1 MPRIIEFQGR
11 RIEVPDAATDEQI
24 AEILTTPADA
34 PAQAAPAA
42 APVAAPAVA
51 AAPEDVRGASGIP
64 GGDVQSAAPVAQ
76 REQSIIDTIMSG
88 LDYAD
93 DTAAIGLTGARRGVS
108 AVLGLPVDLVNAA
121 PMAANILPGVD
132 GVGPISDAPIGGS
145 RFVDA
150 ILGAPADIGAAV
162 YNEAADAVGSDSR
175 MAGAEGPQPQDMF
188 QRGAGRIGQELGAA
202 AVPVGGVLA
211 KAART
216 TIPEARAMSG
226 PIGRMVESAA
236 VNPGRFVQK
245 EAAVASGA
253 GTGAAVANEVTR
265 SSGGDPNSP
274 RGQVADLVGALAG
287 ASTVGIGGVL
297 ANGLGQTFNALRQNP
312 NYVDQVVKDA
322 VVERV
327 GQAANLPGAEVPGG
341 AFDTQ
346 SLVDAIMGGSGRPR
360 PSEVIP
366 GYADSLADR
375 TGNPGIASLEY
386 GRAAGPSSGAYTQRR
401 SANTEAVDQAMST
414 IEPQATP
421 GMLRDEL
428 VVERDRRLMDAIM
441 GQEQAAEAAAQAAS
455 RVTPTTTPAQRGGA
469 VREGLETARDAAR
482 ARTEEAYAQANV
494 AGQQVDPA
502 PLAQA
507 IDQTVAGLT
516 EVERG
521 LVPQG
526 VIDRVRSLGAPLE
539 DGPQPT
545 GILGPDGSPI
555 MRDPAG
561 PEPVRLKEATDLK
574 SELQRLQRAALADPR
589 QERGGRNAARVLGQM
604 IDSVDGYINSNLT
617 DEQRAALD
625 TARGAK
631 FDEAE
636 RFTRQGDP
644 VARALGRYE
653 GGQPQVGDDRV
664 AGLFVDPQSMD
675 RLFAQA
681 DTPQVRTAIRDEVL
695 SRGDTSSA
703 DRINQFMADYGE
715 QLDRFPGLRDEL
727 ATAAGART
735 REAEATAGRT
745 TLERDLGTD
754 ERPGRGT
761 VGRYLQYSDANSER
775 AINEVLNS
783 KDPARAADELLTFIN
798 DKPAAVEGARSAF
811 WKKLKSESQSTDN
824 AQRSMGGKRQWRGD
838 WLKSWL
844 DDPRTS
850 AVAERL
856 YRDKPEDLEK
866 LRAFADVLDN
876 ADLRARGKTAGTS
889 GTAQG
894 VSNIL
899 TPETLQS
906 RSYAWMRGQISGT
919 YLATSIAAVVAR
931 RAVRGAR
938 ADAIERLTDKVLLNP
953 DIAMELLKDN
963 NPANR
968 AALAR
973 KAKGWLGNEA
983 STLVNLMNEDEDD
996 DTKRKVMEGL

>member
-24 AEILTTPADA
+24 SEILTSN
-34 PAQAAPAA
+34 
-42 APVAAPAVA
+42 PAVA
-51 AAPEDVRGASGIP
+51 APQPSSAVAATPVSQPVTPPAP
-64 GGDVQSAAPVAQ
+64 AQ
-76 REQSIIDTIMSG
+76 PAEPSLIDTIMSG

-93 DTAAIGLTGARRGVS
+93 DTAAIGLTGARKGVS
-108 AVLGLPVDLVNAA
+108 AVLGLPVDAVNNL
-121 PMAANILPGVD
+121 PRVANILPGVD
-132 GVGPISDAPIGGS
+132 GVGPISERPFLGSEMIDALI
-145 RFVDA
+145 
-150 ILGAPADIGAAV
+150 GAPADVGATV
-162 YNEAADAVGSDSR
+162 YNEAAEAVGSDSR
-175 MAGAEGPQPQDMF
+175 VAGREGPVPQDIF
-188 QRGAGRIGQELGAA
+188 QRGVRRVGQEVGAA
-202 AVPVGGVLA
+202 AVPAGAAIATAERVGRAG
-211 KAART
+211 
-216 TIPEARAMSG
+216 ARALPGM
-226 PIGRMVESAA
+226 IGNYVESAA
-236 VNPGRFVQK
+236 VNPARFAGK
-245 EAAVASGA
+245 EATVAAGA
-253 GTGAAVANEVTR
+253 GTGGAAANEITR
-265 SSGGDPNSP
+265 ASGGDPNSAS
-274 RGQVADLVGALAG
+274 GQLADLFGALTG
-287 ASTVGIGGVL
+287 AATVGIGGAL
-297 ANGLGQTFNALRQNP
+297 GRGLGQTFNALRQNP

-327 GQAANLPGAEVPGG
+327 GQAASLPGSDVPGG
-341 AFDTQ
+341 AFDTT
-346 SLVDAIMGGSGRPR
+346 SLVDEIMR
-360 PSEVIP
+360 PSQPRASDIIP
-366 GYADSLADR
+366 GYQDTLADR
-375 TGNPGIASLEY
+375 TRNPGIASLEY

-401 SANTEAVDQAMST
+401 SANTEAVDQAMSS

-428 VVERDRRLMDAIM
+428 VSERDRRLMDAVM
-441 GQEQAAEAAAQAAS
+441 GRDTAAEAATEAAR
-455 RVTPTTTPAQRGGA
+455 RVTPTSTPGQRGST

-482 ARTEEAYAQANV
+482 ARTEDAYAAADV

-502 PLAQA
+502 PLSQA
-507 IDQTVAGLT
+507 LDDAVAGLT

-526 VIDRVRSLGAPLE
+526 VIDRVRRLGAPLE
-539 DGPQPT
+539 DGAQPT
-545 GILGPDGSPI
+545 GILDASGNPI
-555 MRDPAG
+555 MREPAG

-574 SELQRLQRAALADPR
+574 SELQRLQRAALATPR
-589 QERGGRNAARVLGQM
+589 EERGGRNAARVLGQM
-604 IDSVDGYINSNLT
+604 VDTVDGFISSNLT
-617 DEQRAALD
+617 PDQQAALD

-653 GGQPQVGDDRV
+653 GGQPQVSDDRV
-664 AGLFVDPQSMD
+664 AGLFVNPQSMD

-681 DTPQVRTAIRDEVL
+681 DTPEVRAAIRDEVL
-695 SRGDTSSA
+695 ARGDTSSA
-703 DRINQFMADYGE
+703 DRINRFTADYGE
-715 QLDRFPGLRDEL
+715 QLNRFPGLRDEL
-727 ATAAGART
+727 DAAATARA
-735 REAEATAGRT
+735 AEADAT
-745 TLERDLGTD
+745 TRYKGLERDLGTD

-761 VGRYLQYSDANSER
+761 VGKYLQFSDANAER
-775 AINEVLNS
+775 AINEVLS
-783 KDPARAADELLTFIN
+783 AKDPARAADELLTFVG
-798 DKPAAVEGARSAF
+798 DRPAAVEGARSAF
-811 WKKLKSESQSTDN
+811 WKKLKTESQSADN
-824 AQRSMGGKRQWRGD
+824 SQRSMGGKRQWRGD

-866 LRAFADVLDN
+866 LRTFADVLDN

-894 VSNIL
+894 ISNIL

-906 RSYAWMRGQISGT
+906 RTYAWMRGQVSGT
-919 YLATSIAAVVAR
+919 YLATSIAAVMAR

-953 DIAMELLKDN
+953 DIAVELLKDN

-983 STLVNLMNEDEDD
+983 STLVNLMNEEDD
-996 DTKRKVMEGL
+996 DTKRTVMESK